1 MGWNTQTQ
9 RFSFIVY
16 RSNFIVQKMLQRD
29 EIWVGL
35 LYGLLLPTAGFLL
48 LYNLFSILEIKGAA
62 SGAGFSENFR
72 ERTLAI
78 VAIALNLL
86 ALSRFRR
93 LRWERAMRGV
103 VIATAFLAIIWLV
116 RYGLKLF

>member
-1 MGWNTQTQ
+1 MFQ
-9 RFSFIVY
+9 R
-16 RSNFIVQKMLQRD
+16 N

-35 LYGLLLPTAGFLL
+35 LYGILLPTMGFIL
-48 LYNLFSILEIKGAA
+48 LYNIFSLLEIKGAA

-78 VAIALNLL
+78 VAIAINLFP
-86 ALSRFRR
+86 LSRFRR

-103 VIATAFLAIIWLV
+103 VIATSLLAFVWLFI
-116 RYGLKLF
+116 YGVKLF

>member
-1 MGWNTQTQ
+1 M
-9 RFSFIVY
+9 F
-16 RSNFIVQKMLQRD
+16 QRD

-35 LYGLLLPTAGFLL
+35 LYGLLLPAAGFLL
-48 LYNLFSILEIKGAA
+48 LYNVFSLLEIKGAA

-78 VAIALNLL
+78 LAIALNLF

-93 LRWERAMRGV
+93 RRWEQAMRGV
-103 VIATAFLAIIWLV
+103 VIATSLLAFVWLFL
-116 RYGLKLF
+116 YGVKLF

>member
-1 MGWNTQTQ
+1 
-9 RFSFIVY
+9 
-16 RSNFIVQKMLQRD
+16 MLQRD

-35 LYGLLLPTAGFLL
+35 LYGLLLPIAGFLL
-48 LYNLFSILEIKGAA
+48 LYNIFSLLEIKGLA

-78 VAIALNLL
+78 LSIALNLL
-86 ALSRFRR
+86 AINRFRR

-103 VIATAFLAIIWLV
+103 VVATALLAVVWLI
-116 RYGLKLF
+116 RYGLNLF